1 MMEARCGHTEEKSYA
16 EVHHGLC
23 RKCHSNFVFLLELE
37 EKYGEDA
44 LIEYWY
50 AKILTY
56 TRSETK
62 DQQQDIQCLIDHLI
76 GFYQQ
81 NLIKFPSK
89 KKYIKKMLYMLHS
102 LRKPFHPE
110 SWI

>member
-1 MMEARCGHTEEKSYA
+1 MMMEARCGHVEEKLYA
-16 EVHHGLC
+16 DIHHGLC
-23 RKCHSNFVFLLELE
+23 RKCHSNFIFLLELE

-56 TRSETK
+56 SSSESK
-62 DQQQDIQCLIDHLI
+62 EQDVDCLIDHLI
-76 GFYQQ
+76 EFYRQ

-102 LRKPFHPE
+102 LREPFDIE
-110 SWI
+110 TLK